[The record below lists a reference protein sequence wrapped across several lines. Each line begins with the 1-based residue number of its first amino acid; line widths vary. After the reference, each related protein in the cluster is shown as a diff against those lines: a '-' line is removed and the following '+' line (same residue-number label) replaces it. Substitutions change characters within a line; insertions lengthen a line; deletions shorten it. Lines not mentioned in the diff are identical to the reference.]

1 MTTNDLPD
9 EDHTPK
15 FTSPDGTPHMHIG
28 HEHASVYDTGGTVHP
43 GLTHAHNLAG
53 ANEPLINSAQF
64 IAPEPRIPTQIAHP
78 WRATARTVVAWVVAV
93 VVFLVAAIPIAL
105 EVAGPYLPPWFAG
118 ALAAALTVLTVLVTL
133 ATRLMQ
139 LPQAQPFLE
148 ILRLGPRPRTPETPA
163 QAPDPTSSPTP

>member
-9 EDHTPK
+9 EDHTL
-15 FTSPDGTPHMHIG
+15 TVSYPDTTP
-28 HEHASVYDTGGTVHP
+28 P
-43 GLTHAHNLAG
+43 R
-53 ANEPLINSAQF
+53 P
-64 IAPEPRIPTQIAHP
+64 PEPRIPTQIAHP
-78 WRATARTVVAWVVAV
+78 WQATARTVVAWVVAV

-105 EVAGPYLPPWFAG
+105 EVAGPYLPSWFAG